1 MIGFNYTI
9 IKDSIQLGQALEFG
23 RLVLYTSIENNIGYA
38 CLIYIF
44 NLGGFFVLLMMVVV
58 FFE

>member
-9 IKDSIQLGQALEFG
+9 IKDSIQLGQVLEFG

-38 CLIYIF
+38 CLIYIY
-44 NLGGFFVLLMMVVV
+44 LILVV
-58 FFE
+58 FLFY